1 MQVRLYQGSDFE
13 KLIAL
18 YKNKASYGGNYDESR
33 DTPSKLRET
42 ARAGDLYVVENS
54 SGEIVGSFIILDNP
68 HTFWLIR
75 FVIDPEAEDL
85 LTVGGL
91 LAKKAQE
98 IAQERGHGS
107 IIVYTD
113 SDNQSLNQRYMDL
126 GFNKSD
132 EYRCYWK
139 RVE

>member
-18 YKNKASYGGNYDESR
+18 YKNKASYGGNYDENR
-33 DTPSKLRET
+33 DTPSKLEET
-42 ARAGDLYVVENS
+42 ARVGSLYVAEDS
-54 SGEIVGSFIILDNP
+54 SGCIVGSFMILDNP

-75 FVIDPEAEDL
+75 FVLDPEAEDL
-85 LTVGGL
+85 LAIGGS

-98 IAQERGHGS
+98 VAQERGHSS

-113 SDNQSLNQRYMDL
+113 SDDQSLNQRYTDL
-126 GFNKSD
+126 GFNKAD

-139 RVE
+139 GVA